1 MEHFFNSDYKVLC
14 CPISELSQTIGSLS
28 KEQLEELR
36 QLPSFRR
43 YVDSLPKKE
52 KAPLLLDDC
61 LFKVSEV
68 SDCKKSL
75 ADIYRYVV
83 YPVM

>member
-1 MEHFFNSDYKVLC
+1 
-14 CPISELSQTIGSLS
+14 
-28 KEQLEELR
+28 LR

-52 KAPLLLDDC
+52 KAPLLLDDS

-68 SDCKKSL
+68 SDYKNPWLISIGMFCTQSC
-75 ADIYRYVV
+75 DIFIGSDCTTYAFKFWRGSVF
-83 YPVM
+83 